1 MSGTQE
7 INKMLI
13 NHLEKLM
20 IISRDY
26 LGKPSKALAT
36 QYKWFMDRVDE
47 MYELG
52 WIDLETYNKAMMGI
66 EYLIRLNKENKSGK
80 KKD

>member
-1 MSGTQE
+1 
-7 INKMLI
+7 MLI

>member
-7 INKMLI
+7 INRMLI